1 MTTKIYTRPSGND
14 IEVIDT
20 EETRALADKNGW
32 KAKVKSK
39 KKAKSKE
46 S

>member
-14 IEVIDT
+14 IEINDT
-20 EETRALADKNGW
+20 EETRALAESYGW
-32 KAKVKSK
+32 KAKATPK